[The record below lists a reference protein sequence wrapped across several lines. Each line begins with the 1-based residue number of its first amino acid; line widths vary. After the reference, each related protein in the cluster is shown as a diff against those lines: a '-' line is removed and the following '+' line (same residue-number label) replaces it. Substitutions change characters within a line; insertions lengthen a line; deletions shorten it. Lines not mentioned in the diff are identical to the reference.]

1 MILKANTPL
10 PDVSGNVGKA
20 VVELFDLMQKQTN
33 MAYPSSEQARIN
45 QFISETQMP
54 EENWLREGEQT
65 IQFPESVNE
74 EVAKYFAEIRNVFQV
89 DFSVDWEFDQVLRIF
104 FLQLAK
110 GTQTWYIRPEQ
121 KQKEEDP
128 MTYTYRPRGVCSQL
142 MEVEVEDGKIRRV
155 QVLGGC
161 DGNLQ
166 GISRLVVGM
175 DVDEAISRMEG
186 IRCGGKPTSC
196 PDQLAQALKACRA
209 GE

>member
-1 MILKANTPL
+1 
-10 PDVSGNVGKA
+10 
-20 VVELFDLMQKQTN
+20 
-33 MAYPSSEQARIN
+33 
-45 QFISETQMP
+45 
-54 EENWLREGEQT
+54 
-65 IQFPESVNE
+65 
-74 EVAKYFAEIRNVFQV
+74 
-89 DFSVDWEFDQVLRIF
+89 
-104 FLQLAK
+104 
-110 GTQTWYIRPEQ
+110 
-121 KQKEEDP
+121 
-128 MTYTYRPRGVCSQL
+128 

-209 GE
+209 GA